1 MGCELATCRCG
12 GDSRTARLQSLIAM
26 TARIFIVHPYPASI
40 SPMSEAF
47 GRLWPEASKFDLLD
61 DSLYTEMDEKGTI
74 SPVVVPRLRLL
85 FDYAVGA
92 RADGII
98 FAGSTFGPAVDQ
110 ARVGFTVPILKPDEA
125 MAEAAVA
132 AGRRIALL
140 ATAKRA
146 LPVIAAGIQAAA
158 AQAAHPTTVSI
169 HHVPGAHAEMAAGR
183 RAEHDRLIAEVTA
196 AMTDC
201 DVLVLGQ
208 ISMASAA
215 AVIPP
220 RPGRIVMTTPDSAVM
235 KIRALLA

>member
-1 MGCELATCRCG
+1 
-12 GDSRTARLQSLIAM
+12 M
-26 TARIFIVHPYPASI
+26 TTRIIIVHPYPASI
-40 SPMSEAF
+40 VPMSEAF
-47 GRLWPEASKFDLLD
+47 ARLWPEANKYDLLD
-61 DSLYTEMDEKGTI
+61 DSLYTEMDEKGRI

-110 ARVGFTVPILKPDEA
+110 ARIGFRVPILKPDEA

-146 LPVIAAGIQAAA
+146 LPVIAGGIQAVA
-158 AQAAHPTTVSI
+158 AQAANPTTVSI
-169 HHVPGAHAEMAAGR
+169 HHVDGAHAAMAKGN
-183 RAEHDRLIAEVTA
+183 RAEHDRLIAECA
-196 AMTDC
+196 AGIADC

-215 AVIPP
+215 ALIPP
-220 RPGRIVMTTPDSAVM
+220 RPGRVVMTTPESTVAKM
-235 KIRALLA
+235 QALLARR